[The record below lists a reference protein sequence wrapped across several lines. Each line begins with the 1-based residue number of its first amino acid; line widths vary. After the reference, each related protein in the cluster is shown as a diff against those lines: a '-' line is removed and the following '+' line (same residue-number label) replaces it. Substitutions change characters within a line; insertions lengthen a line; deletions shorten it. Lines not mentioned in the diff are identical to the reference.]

1 MECGLGGARLMKIL
15 TAEEMGAA
23 DRRSVEAGVSVQT
36 LMRNAGVA
44 VARFCLREYAGDG
57 LIVVLCGKGNN
68 GGDGMVA
75 AAALAAAGRCVRV
88 VLLGAVTDL
97 KDDAAKAWLAA
108 THLSDDETVA
118 KMGHPASRKPTSQNR
133 DVGQPELAG
142 AAQKQSSLETREIA
156 DEKQLD
162 EALDG
167 AKLVI
172 DAVVGTGFKPP
183 LRGLAV
189 AARDLLAQMQVA
201 VVAVDLPSGWDADS
215 MLQKGGDGVAAAFR
229 ADAVVTFAAPK
240 VAHVFGHLTTGTF
253 GPVVVAGI
261 GTPGDAISSSTNLRW
276 AGAAK
281 RIAETPRDVN
291 GNKGKFGHVLMVG
304 GAWGKAGAPSMASLA
319 AMRAG
324 AGLVTAAVPR
334 EILPIVAGIAPE
346 LMLVAL
352 KSETGNGKSGAGS
365 GESGTAKEQ
374 GGLALEQLE
383 KEPLA
388 KLLKGITV
396 VGIGPG
402 LGQEGATPEFVR
414 TFVERVSL
422 PMVIDA
428 DALNAWVGRAA
439 LLGDIAKGAV
449 KTDADTGTPRTIVL
463 TPHPGEMARLV
474 GMSVKEVEVDRV
486 GLARRFATKH
496 GVTLVLKGWRTLIA
510 HPDGRVAVNTT
521 GNPSMAKGGS
531 GDILTG
537 IVAAMLAQ
545 YGGAGSDKQDGEMK
559 PEDVAQAVEAAVFL
573 HGLAGDFACL
583 EQEEHTVLA
592 TDAVDHLWQAF
603 RARVCDDDGF
613 TWIAGLAAAGSGGRG
628 GARNGVLSEGGM
640 SGVSAK

>member
-1 MECGLGGARLMKIL
+1 MKIL

-23 DRRSVEAGVSVQT
+23 DRRSVEAGVTVQT
-36 LMRNAGVA
+36 LMQNAGAA

-57 LIVVLCGKGNN
+57 VVVVLCGKGHN

-75 AAALAAAGRCVRV
+75 AAVLAEAGRKVRV
-88 VLLGAVTDL
+88 ALLGAESDL
-97 KDDAAKAWLAA
+97 KGEAAKAW
-108 THLSDDETVA
+108 
-118 KMGHPASRKPTSQNR
+118 ASCKPTSQNH
-133 DVGQPELAG
+133 DVGHPEAV
-142 AAQKQSSLETREIA
+142 EIA
-156 DEKQLD
+156 DEEQLRA
-162 EALDG
+162 ALKD
-167 AKLVI
+167 AALVI

-183 LRGLAV
+183 LPPQQAENACRGPRLRGLAV
-189 AARDLLAQMQVA
+189 AARDLLAGMQVA
-201 VVAVDLPSGWDADS
+201 VVAVDLPSGWDADLMQQNS
-215 MLQKGGDGVAAAFR
+215 GEGEVTAFR

-240 VAHVFGHLTTGTF
+240 LAHVFGHVTTGTF
-253 GPVVVAGI
+253 GPVVVAPI
-261 GTPGDAISSSTNLRW
+261 GTPDNAIDSGTSLHW

-281 RIAETPRDVN
+281 RTAEAPRDVN
-291 GNKGKFGHVLMVG
+291 GNKGKFGHVLLVG

-346 LMLVAL
+346 LMLVEL
-352 KSETGNGKSGAGS
+352 EHETGSRKQEVGG
-365 GESGTAKEQ
+365 
-374 GGLALEQLE
+374 GGLAGLSLAQLE
-383 KEPLA
+383 SEPLA
-388 KLLKGITV
+388 ELLKGITV

-402 LGQEGATPEFVR
+402 LGQEGSTPGFVR

-428 DALNAWVGRAA
+428 DALNALAGRTA
-439 LLGDIAKGAV
+439 LLHEAVETANAKG
-449 KTDADTGTPRTIVL
+449 KPRTIVL

-474 GMSVKEVEVDRV
+474 GMSVKEVEADRV
-486 GLARRFATKH
+486 GLARRFATEH

-545 YGGAGSDKQDGEMK
+545 YGGAGSHKQDDEMK

-583 EQEEHTVLA
+583 AQDEHTVLA
-592 TDAVDHLWQAF
+592 TDTVDHLWQAF
-603 RARVCDDDGF
+603 RARVCDHDGF
-613 TWIAGLAAAGSGGRG
+613 TWIAGLAAAGSG
-628 GARNGVLSEGGM
+628 ARSEGGM
-640 SGVSAK
+640 SGVPAK